1 MNKINSLLFS
11 ALLGLL
17 VLAGCGNNPQKQ
29 GPTETAK
36 AFLGALQA
44 GDYDHAKDFC
54 TEGTKGSLSMFET
67 FSGFGA
73 NPFAE
78 EFQIIREDISEDYAR
93 VFYTQGDEDKEK
105 FVRLKKEGNTWEVI
119 ANKADFSPK
128 SDDKDDEEDKLD
140 LLDMDSGSK
149 EEVKEAQH
157 DNKYKSMREGKT
169 PEQIADGFLTAMMFG
184 DFEKAKKLA
193 SKDSDMA
200 ITMQKDKGIATMEG
214 FEIARSKEKGDYATV
229 YYVETG
235 ETAEKELNL
244 KKDTNGNW
252 VVMMSKGDNPE

>member
-1 MNKINSLLFS
+1 MKKINSLLFS

-17 VLAGCGNNPQKQ
+17 VLAGCGSNPQKQ

-36 AFLGALQA
+36 AFLGALQN

-54 TEGTKGSLSMFET
+54 TEGSRGSLAMFET

-78 EFQIIREDISEDYAR
+78 EFYISREEISDEYAR
-93 VFYTQGDEDKEK
+93 VFYTQGEEDKEK
-105 FVRLKKEGNTWEVI
+105 FVRLKKSGSRWEVI

-128 SDDKDDEEDKLD
+128 DDDDDDSDLDD
-140 LLDMDSGSK
+140 LLSIDSGSQ
-149 EEVKEAQH
+149 EEVKEAKH
-157 DNKYKSMREGKT
+157 DNKYKSLREGKT
-169 PEQIADGFLTAMMFG
+169 PEQIADGFLTSMMFG

-200 ITMQKDKGIATMEG
+200 ISMQKDKGVANMDG
-214 FEIARSKEKGDYATV
+214 FEIVRSKEKGEYATV
-229 YYVETG
+229 YYIEDG
-235 ETAEKELNL
+235 EKDEKELSL

-252 VVMMSKGDNPE
+252 VVIMSKGDDAD

>member
-1 MNKINSLLFS
+1 MKKINSLLLT
-11 ALLGLL
+11 ALIGLF
-17 VLAGCGNNPQKQ
+17 VLAGCGDNPQKQ

-36 AFLGALQA
+36 AFLSALQA
-44 GDYDHAKDFC
+44 GDYDHAKEFC
-54 TEGTKGSLSMFET
+54 TEGTRGSLGMFET

-78 EFQIIREDISEDYAR
+78 EFHITKEEISDEYAR

-105 FVRLKKEGNTWEVI
+105 FVRLKKDGGRWEVI

-128 SDDKDDEEDKLD
+128 SDDKDDDKDGLD
-140 LLDMDSGSK
+140 LLNMDSGSK
-149 EEVKEAQH
+149 EEEKEAKH
-157 DNKYKSMREGKT
+157 DNKYKSLRDGKT
-169 PEQIADGFLTAMMFG
+169 PEQIADDFLTAMMFG

-200 ITMQKDKGIATMEG
+200 ISMQKDKGVANMEG
-214 FEIARSKEKGDYATV
+214 FEIVRSKEKGDYATV
-229 YYVETG
+229 YYTEEG
-235 ETAEKELNL
+235 EKDEKEVNL

-252 VVMMSKGDNPE
+252 VVIMSKGDNPE